1 MLTTAAPDRD
11 LLVDHRGRSRVSVP
25 SGLTHDQALLG
36 TAFHEA
42 GHAVL
47 ALVHGM
53 HLMSSEVVV
62 WLSAPGQS
70 TVTGR
75 TSCSAARI
83 EDVHPWR
90 FAAQAA
96 AGSLAQVRYL
106 MDYGLWTP
114 GRAAACPGTHDRDH
128 AVDVLAGMGYQLG
141 VGHIPA
147 GGKSW
152 GQVRGMAWRRVD
164 RLWPQIRIVAHA
176 MYEHTRLT
184 GEEIAAM
191 TGLVNAPMPA
201 GEVA

>member
-1 MLTTAAPDRD
+1 MSTTAPDPS
-11 LLVDHRGRSRVSVP
+11 LLVDHRGRPRP
-25 SGLTHDQALLG
+25 GIPTGLTHDQALLG

-53 HLMSSEVVV
+53 HLVTSEIVAWMSAS
-62 WLSAPGQS
+62 GQS

-75 TSCSAARI
+75 TNFSAARI

-90 FAAQAA
+90 FAAGAA

-114 GRAAACPGTHDRDH
+114 ERAAACPGTHDRDQ
-128 AVDVLAGMGYQLG
+128 AVDVLAGMGYRLG
-141 VGHIPA
+141 VGHVPV

-152 GQVRGMAWRRVD
+152 GQVRGMAWRRID
-164 RLWPQIRIVAHA
+164 RLWPQIRTVAHA
-176 MYEHTRLT
+176 MYEEASLT
-184 GEEIAAM
+184 GEQIAAM
-191 TGLVNAPMPA
+191 TGLTNAPVPGGA
-201 GEVA
+201 A

>member
-1 MLTTAAPDRD
+1 MLTTAVPDRD
-11 LLVDHRGRSRVSVP
+11 LLVDHRGRPRAGVRT
-25 SGLTHDQALLG
+25 GLTHDQALLG

-53 HLMSSEVVV
+53 HLVTSEIVA
-62 WLSAPGQS
+62 WMSAPGQS

-75 TSCSAARI
+75 TNFSAARI

-90 FAAQAA
+90 FAAGAA

-114 GRAAACPGTHDRDH
+114 ERAAACPGTHDRDH
-128 AVDVLAGMGYQLG
+128 AVDVLAGMGYRLG
-141 VGHIPA
+141 IGHVPP

-152 GQVRGMAWRRVD
+152 GQVRGMAWRRID
-164 RLWPQIRIVAHA
+164 RLWPQIRTVAHA
-176 MYEHTRLT
+176 MHENTKLT
-184 GEEIAAM
+184 GDQIAAM
-191 TGLVNAPMPA
+191 TGLTNAPSPGGA
-201 GEVA
+201 A